1 MPSPTVRDASST
13 QHIDAR
19 PVPWVVPVRGVMD
32 LDHVAELRATLLT
45 GIEAAHRERRT
56 DLLVDLTHSSFCD
69 SSGLGALLQARSA
82 AIELGLT
89 LRLAAPSHQ
98 MLRLLELTG
107 TEELFPLLEAGPA
120 RAACPAAPLA
130 RTQCT
135 GARRR
140 SGTAGTGSGDTG
152 TAPRPADPGPVRAR
166 PHAPHP
172 SAPEDRPRRRYELAF
187 PHAFDGGEDRVV
199 VRITGRTGAG
209 GHPVYED
216 ASGIVQAEISDRAEV
231 RILATGARQE
241 PPHGVTAHPLA

>member
-1 MPSPTVRDASST
+1 MSGRPPCPHAVHRGSAQRWNRRD
-13 QHIDAR
+13 R
-19 PVPWVVPVRGVMD
+19 KR
-32 LDHVAELRATLLT
+32 
-45 GIEAAHRERRT
+45 
-56 DLLVDLTHSSFCD
+56 C
-69 SSGLGALLQARSA
+69 
-82 AIELGLT
+82 
-89 LRLAAPSHQ
+89 
-98 MLRLLELTG
+98 
-107 TEELFPLLEAGPA
+107 
-120 RAACPAAPLA
+120 
-130 RTQCT
+130 
-135 GARRR
+135 
-140 SGTAGTGSGDTG
+140 TG